1 MNTTYIT
8 RDDLNDRNE
17 YAVSDDLHV
26 GGHIEIADG
35 LDCVR
40 FRGSLVA
47 TGRVVALAGSGI
59 TAAATFQ
66 PFAPRT
72 RVIHEPRYLSGDALL
87 RDMRD
92 GGFDRLTVT
101 RQPDGSVV
109 VEFAFRED
117 E

>member
-1 MNTTYIT
+1 MCQILHGGKHRTNKKSCQHGGGLTTSAHTYT
-8 RDDLNDRNE
+8 L
-17 YAVSDDLHV
+17 
-26 GGHIEIADG
+26 
-35 LDCVR
+35 
-40 FRGSLVA
+40 
-47 TGRVVALAGSGI
+47 TGMQHTP